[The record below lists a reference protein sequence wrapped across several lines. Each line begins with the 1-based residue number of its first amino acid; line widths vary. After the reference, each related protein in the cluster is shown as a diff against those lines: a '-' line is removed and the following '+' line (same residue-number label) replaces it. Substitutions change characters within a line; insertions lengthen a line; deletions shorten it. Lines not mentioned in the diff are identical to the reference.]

1 MTLRPPCGGVHSSS
15 YTVTTLSYPFSSV
28 LTSTIHAL
36 VSANVAKNIYVYWAD
51 TSDNG
56 NLSTYN
62 FLEALDFPDGTEE
75 MVDRAGT

>member
-1 MTLRPPCGGVHSSS
+1 MRGGTLIKLHSHNPKLPIFFCFDIH
-15 YTVTTLSYPFSSV
+15 TLVPTNVT
-28 LTSTIHAL
+28 
-36 VSANVAKNIYVYWAD
+36 KNIYVYWAD

>member
-1 MTLRPPCGGVHSSS
+1 MLGGTLIKLRGCNPKLPIFFCFDIHVLVP
-15 YTVTTLSYPFSSV
+15 TNVT
-28 LTSTIHAL
+28 
-36 VSANVAKNIYVYWAD
+36 KNIYVYWAD

-75 MVDRAGT
+75 MVNRAGT